1 VNIVVYKT
9 EEEICIVTPAEGVS
23 LDQVIALTI
32 PASSKYNIIDDSA
45 LPDGYFRDA
54 WEIDDNMHVSINILK
69 AKQIQKD
76 CWRVARNKKLKE
88 LDYKFMLALEQD
100 NSEKINNIKTL
111 KAALRDVTKI
121 DLPDNIIDIKNTWPK
136 ILNEA

>member
-1 VNIVVYKT
+1 
-9 EEEICIVTPAEGVS
+9 
-23 LDQVIALTI
+23 
-32 PASSKYNIIDDSA
+32 
-45 LPDGYFRDA
+45 
-54 WEIDDNMHVSINILK
+54 MHVSINILK

-121 DLPDNIIDIKNTWPK
+121 DLPDNIIDIKNTWPE